1 MFDLNLKNNKFE
13 IIDDVRIIENPIP
26 ILNENDNS
34 INKEINNDVIEQD
47 EISNNY
53 KEDLKDIEKN
63 LNQDTLN
70 MMDIDS
76 N

>member
-1 MFDLNLKNNKFE
+1 MFDLNLKNNKYE
-13 IIDDVRIIENPIP
+13 IIDDIGIIENLNI
-26 ILNENDNS
+26 ILNENNNS
-34 INKEINNDVIEQD
+34 INKEINNDIIGQD

-63 LNQDTLN
+63 LNIDNLN
-70 MMDIDS
+70 TMDIDS

>member
-1 MFDLNLKNNKFE
+1 MFDLNLINNKFE
-13 IIDDVRIIENPIP
+13 IIDDIGIIENLYT

-34 INKEINNDVIEQD
+34 INKEINNDVIGQE

-63 LNQDTLN
+63 LNIDNLN